1 MTRPSGLVDL
11 DALTGPPPRPKASGC
26 QVGRLLATLT
36 SEERALVEDRLA
48 DPAWPNTVIARALSV
63 KPSAIGHHARKAC
76 TCE

>member
-1 MTRPSGLVDL
+1 MTAYPTIDL
-11 DALTGPPPRPKASGC
+11 SALTGPPPRPKASGC